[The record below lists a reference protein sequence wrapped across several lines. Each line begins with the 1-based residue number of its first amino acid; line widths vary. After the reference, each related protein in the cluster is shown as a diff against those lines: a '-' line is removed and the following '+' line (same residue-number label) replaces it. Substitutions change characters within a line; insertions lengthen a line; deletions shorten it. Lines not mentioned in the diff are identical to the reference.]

1 MKAENGCPCTG
12 SKGIGVRTYCRATA
26 SAGIGIERMV
36 RWGARA
42 AGVRINTEQLS
53 YAGHRPLVNGFGFLF
68 VRSTFLESSREG
80 GTFRKQPP
88 SRHGCTGQKKSAM
101 GTREAAAPRPDV
113 FSPSASAIVRRML
126 ASSYVLLKLAGSPAM
141 DLYASLLRALTTTV
155 ST

>member
-1 MKAENGCPCTG
+1 MA
-12 SKGIGVRTYCRATA
+12 
-26 SAGIGIERMV
+26 

-42 AGVRINTEQLS
+42 AGVRITRS
-53 YAGHRPLVNGFGFLF
+53 TSAGYAGHRPLVNGFGFLF

-80 GTFRKQPP
+80 GAFRKQPP
-88 SRHGCTGQKKSAM
+88 SLPPATVAGQKKSAM

-113 FSPSASAIVRRML
+113 FSPSASAIVRRMF

-141 DLYASLLRALTTTV
+141 DWYASLLRALTTTV

>member
-1 MKAENGCPCTG
+1 MPLHRLQGHRCSYILPCDGERRNRDRKNDAVGSTG
-12 SKGIGVRTYCRATA
+12 RGRAH
-26 SAGIGIERMV
+26 
-36 RWGARA
+36 
-42 AGVRINTEQLS
+42 NTEQLS

-80 GTFRKQPP
+80 GAFRKQPP

-126 ASSYVLLKLAGSPAM
+126 ASSYVLLKLAGSPAV
-141 DLYASLLRALTTTV
+141 DWYASLLRALTTTV